1 MNANLT
7 NETLDAILE
16 AHVEWVVSD
25 HRNGR
30 QANLS
35 ACQLQDV
42 DLAGRNLS
50 YVSLKGAD
58 LAGKDLSRT
67 VLDRADLTGA
77 NLTGAKL
84 TGAKCRSTKLQ
95 NAILDRIEA
104 TQADFFGANLSG
116 MQAKGADF
124 EKCNF
129 SYAILND
136 ARIIGSAAVSAN
148 FQYAKLMHTAI
159 QSSNLLCADF
169 FHADFQ
175 KAVLEKNHL
184 QDTIFQRSTVTDCRL
199 TQNDFS
205 HSDFEYS
212 DFSGSSLAT
221 NRLVSAKTF
230 GMQGDL
236 LVPGYAFDRD
246 RNTMTYNVDRDELSH
261 PDLRQP
267 VSLDAFLK
275 TSIYQ
280 KNAMLHIPVDCFRGT
295 AEYLLWKR
303 NLKNVLKAYRTK
315 DCMIAA
321 SQKKRRV
328 SDSPETRRALHFLE
342 TDDRDGAIRF
352 LRKFKEQY
360 PAADFKKPGCEL
372 QAVFQQELR
381 HAAMHSAT
389 R

>member
-1 MNANLT
+1 MNQNLT
-7 NETLDAILE
+7 NQELDAILE

-25 HRNGR
+25 HRNGQ
-30 QANLS
+30 QADLS
-35 ACQLQDV
+35 ACRLQDV
-42 DLAGRNLS
+42 ELAGRNLS
-50 YVSLKGAD
+50 YVSLQGTD
-58 LAGKDLSRT
+58 LSGKDLSRT

-95 NAILDRIEA
+95 DANLDRIEA

-116 MQAKGADF
+116 MQARGADF
-124 EKCNF
+124 EKSNF
-129 SYAILND
+129 SYAILSD
-136 ARIIGSAAVSAN
+136 ARLLESSAVSAN
-148 FQYAKLMHTAI
+148 FQYAKLAHTTI
-159 QSSNLLCADF
+159 QDSNLLCADF
-169 FHADFQ
+169 FHATIQD
-175 KAVLEKNHL
+175 ALLEKNRL
-184 QDTIFQRSTVTDCRL
+184 QDTIFQRTTVTDCRL

-205 HSDFEYS
+205 RSNLEYS
-212 DFSGSSLAT
+212 DFRNSSLAS
-221 NRLVSAKTF
+221 NRLVSTKTF

-246 RNTMTYNVDRDELSH
+246 RNTMTYNIDRDELSH

-267 VSLDAFLK
+267 VSLDAFMK

-280 KNAMLHIPVDCFRGT
+280 KNPMLHIPVDCFRGT

-315 DCMIAA
+315 DRMTAA
-321 SQKKRRV
+321 VQKKTRI
-328 SDSPETRRALHFLE
+328 SDSPETKRALHLLE

-360 PAADFKKPGCEL
+360 PTADLKKPGCNL
-372 QAVFQQELR
+372 QAAFQKEV
-381 HAAMHSAT
+381 HPKTSST

>member
-1 MNANLT
+1 MNQNLT
-7 NETLDAILE
+7 NQELDAILE

-25 HRNGR
+25 HRNGQ
-30 QANLS
+30 QADLS
-35 ACQLQDV
+35 ACRLQDV
-42 DLAGRNLS
+42 ELAGRNLS
-50 YVSLKGAD
+50 YVSLQGAD
-58 LAGKDLSRT
+58 LSGKDLSRT

-95 NAILDRIEA
+95 DANLDRIEA

-116 MQAKGADF
+116 MQARGADF
-124 EKCNF
+124 EKSNF
-129 SYAILND
+129 SYAILSD
-136 ARIIGSAAVSAN
+136 ARLLESSAVSAN
-148 FQYAKLMHTAI
+148 FQYAKLAHTTI
-159 QSSNLLCADF
+159 QDSNLLCADF
-169 FHADFQ
+169 FHATIQD
-175 KAVLEKNHL
+175 ALLEKNRL
-184 QDTIFQRSTVTDCRL
+184 QDTIFQRTTVTDCRL

-205 HSDFEYS
+205 RSNLEYS
-212 DFSGSSLAT
+212 DFRNSSLAS
-221 NRLVSAKTF
+221 NRLVSTKTF

-246 RNTMTYNVDRDELSH
+246 RNTMTYNIDRDELSH

-267 VSLDAFLK
+267 VSLDAFMK
-275 TSIYQ
+275 TSVYQ
-280 KNAMLHIPVDCFRGT
+280 KNPMLHIPVDCFRGT

-315 DCMIAA
+315 DRMTAA
-321 SQKKRRV
+321 VQKKTRI
-328 SDSPETRRALHFLE
+328 SDSPETKRALHLLE

-360 PAADFKKPGCEL
+360 PTADLKKPGCNL
-372 QAVFQQELR
+372 QAAFQKKV
-381 HAAMHSAT
+381 HPKTSST

>member
-1 MNANLT
+1 MNQNLT
-7 NETLDAILE
+7 NQELDAILE

-25 HRNGR
+25 HRNGQ
-30 QANLS
+30 QADLS
-35 ACQLQDV
+35 ACRLQDV
-42 DLAGRNLS
+42 ELAGRNLS
-50 YVSLKGAD
+50 YVSLQGAD
-58 LAGKDLSRT
+58 LSGKDLSRT

-95 NAILDRIEA
+95 DANLDRIEA

-116 MQAKGADF
+116 MQARGADF
-124 EKCNF
+124 EKSNF
-129 SYAILND
+129 SYAILSD
-136 ARIIGSAAVSAN
+136 ARLLESSAVSAN
-148 FQYAKLMHTAI
+148 FQYAKLAHTTI
-159 QSSNLLCADF
+159 QDSNLLCADF
-169 FHADFQ
+169 FHATIQD
-175 KAVLEKNHL
+175 ALLEKNRL
-184 QDTIFQRSTVTDCRL
+184 QDTIFQRTTVTDCRL

-205 HSDFEYS
+205 RSNLEYS
-212 DFSGSSLAT
+212 DFSNSSLAS
-221 NRLVSAKTF
+221 NRLVSTKTF

-246 RNTMTYNVDRDELSH
+246 RNTMTYNIDRDELSH

-267 VSLDAFLK
+267 VSLDAFMK
-275 TSIYQ
+275 TSVYQ
-280 KNAMLHIPVDCFRGT
+280 KNPMLHIPVDCFRGT

-315 DCMIAA
+315 DRMTAA
-321 SQKKRRV
+321 VQKKTRI
-328 SDSPETRRALHFLE
+328 SDSPETKRALHLLE

-360 PAADFKKPGCEL
+360 PTADLKKPGCNL
-372 QAVFQQELR
+372 QAAFQKEV
-381 HAAMHSAT
+381 HPKTSST

>member
-1 MNANLT
+1 MNQNLT
-7 NETLDAILE
+7 NQELDAILE

-25 HRNGR
+25 HRNGQ
-30 QANLS
+30 QADLS
-35 ACQLQDV
+35 ACRLQDV
-42 DLAGRNLS
+42 ELAGRNLS
-50 YVSLKGAD
+50 YVSLQGAD
-58 LAGKDLSRT
+58 LSGKDLSRT

-95 NAILDRIEA
+95 DANLDRIEA

-116 MQAKGADF
+116 MQARGADF
-124 EKCNF
+124 EKSNF
-129 SYAILND
+129 SYAILSD
-136 ARIIGSAAVSAN
+136 ARLLESSAVSAN
-148 FQYAKLMHTAI
+148 FQYAKLVHTTI
-159 QSSNLLCADF
+159 QDSNLLCADF
-169 FHADFQ
+169 FHATIQD
-175 KAVLEKNHL
+175 ALLEKNRL
-184 QDTIFQRSTVTDCRL
+184 QDTIFQRTTVTDCRL

-205 HSDFEYS
+205 RSNLEYS
-212 DFSGSSLAT
+212 DFRNSSLAS
-221 NRLVSAKTF
+221 NRLVSTKTF

-246 RNTMTYNVDRDELSH
+246 RNTMTYNIDRDELSH

-267 VSLDAFLK
+267 VSLDAFMK
-275 TSIYQ
+275 TSVYQ
-280 KNAMLHIPVDCFRGT
+280 KNPMLHIPVDCFRGT

-315 DCMIAA
+315 DRMTAA
-321 SQKKRRV
+321 VQKKTRI
-328 SDSPETRRALHFLE
+328 SDSPETKRALHLLE

-360 PAADFKKPGCEL
+360 PTADLKKPGCNL
-372 QAVFQQELR
+372 QAAFQKEV
-381 HAAMHSAT
+381 HPKTSST